1 MEGEAENQDD
11 EAGGG
16 RERDRQGGVRR
27 PRRQRLGAPM
37 YDRKLAIR
45 PVKAAHRS
53 KGRATVGERDFQNA
67 GGRAKG
73 G

>member
-11 EAGGG
+11 EAGGS

-27 PRRQRLGAPM
+27 PCCQRLGAPV

-45 PVKAAHRS
+45 PVQAAHRS
-53 KGRATVGERDFQNA
+53 KRRTTVGERNFQNA